1 LLVLHAGLPW
11 EWLPQELGYGSG
23 MTCRRRLRDW
33 QAAGVWSRLHR
44 SLLEELHAA
53 GQIDWDRSAVDAG
66 PGTQGTPVQGT
77 VLSFTTP
84 AAPVT
89 PPPATG
95 PTITTTALPAATVG
109 KPYSATLTASGG
121 TGPATWSII
130 QGRLPSGLTLHAA
143 TGTITG
149 TPQVPWPP
157 AASITVEVRDDTIKG
172 HPGATLTLTLP
183 VNRH

>member
-77 VLSFTTP
+77 VLSFTAP

-95 PTITTTALPAATVG
+95 H
-109 KPYSATLTASGG
+109 
-121 TGPATWSII
+121 
-130 QGRLPSGLTLHAA
+130 RHDHRHAA
-143 TGTITG
+143 SAPADRRLDHRRSPGRHG
-149 TPQVPWPP
+149 QRPP
-157 AASITVEVRDDTIKG
+157 RRDVIRPPED
-172 HPGATLTLTLP
+172 P
-183 VNRH
+183 